1 MSKNVPG
8 FEWTYVVVT
17 RQQVKVIPG
26 LDTFAHIWRA
36 ELNGIVKEPNDN
48 ARVTK

>member
-26 LDTFAHIWRA
+26 IDNLAHLWRA
-36 ELNGIVKEPNDN
+36 GLDGINQR
-48 ARVTK
+48 A